1 MTNMRAVVLYR
12 HGGLEEAVFEKSWR
26 VPEPQDDEA
35 LVRVRC
41 ASVNRHDLFTVNGM
55 PGIRL
60 PLPIVLGSD
69 FSGEIA
75 TLGAGVQ
82 GWTPGQRVAID
93 PIFPGKGL
101 MGELVDGGF
110 ADYCIVKATQLIAL
124 PDEVPFDVAAA
135 LPVAYATAHRML
147 FVNGQIRPSDKV
159 LILGAGGGVG
169 TCCVLLAKQL
179 GCEVIACA
187 GSDDKLARLKAL
199 GADHLVNY
207 NTVDFMKW
215 VHQTYGKPMRR
226 SEVGGVDVVVNFT
239 GGDTWVKSL
248 RSLKACGKL
257 LTCGATAGFDP
268 KEDLRYVFMHELRI
282 IGSNAWRKS
291 DIESLLAMCGTG
303 RLTPV
308 IDRHLPL
315 EEAQEG
321 LRLMQGRES
330 FGKVIIEMT

>member
-1 MTNMRAVVLYR
+1 MTSMRAVVLHR
-12 HGGLEEAVFEKSWR
+12 HGDLDQAVFEAAWS
-26 VPEPQDDEA
+26 VPEPKDDEA

-60 PLPIVLGSD
+60 PLPVVLGSD
-69 FSGEIA
+69 FSGEVA
-75 TLGAGVQ
+75 ALGTGVQ
-82 GWTPGQRVAID
+82 GWAVGQRVAID

-110 ADYCIVKATQLIAL
+110 AEYCIVKASQLIAL
-124 PDEVPFDVAAA
+124 PDEVAFEVAAA

-147 FVNGQIRPSDKV
+147 FVNGQIRPGDKV

-187 GSDDKLARLKAL
+187 GSDDKLERLSAL

-207 NTVDFMKW
+207 NSVDFMKW
-215 VHQTYGKPMRR
+215 VHETYGKPVRR
-226 SEVGGVDVVVNFT
+226 SDVGGVDVVVNFT

-291 DIESLLAMCGTG
+291 DIESLLAMCRTG
-303 RLTPV
+303 KLAPI
-308 IDRHLPL
+308 IDRRLPL

-330 FGKVIIEMT
+330 FGKVVIEVA